1 MSTITVTPTGAGVE
15 GMILG
20 LPWFIWGF
28 VVLGL
33 VVLFSNAIWIWYWWT
48 MGPVSGYFR
57 AARTNSDLGIV
68 ALKSGR
74 MRFYAMDYVAGIFN
88 AVGLPLSWIQRS
100 PDSHRFGAVNA
111 KIFLDTWGIATDP
124 KLQAAVKVVVLE
136 WNETHEDE
144 QIANYAD
151 LYNLIKAGRI
161 DDPILMPAV
170 CEVPLYEVERYLPH
184 IGAGDLE
191 GHIAERVAEE
201 TDDLK
206 TGAWPGWMKALI
218 AIEVVIVIIVCTV
231 YLLGGSG
238 GA

>member
-1 MSTITVTPTGAGVE
+1 
-15 GMILG
+15 MILG

-33 VVLFSNAIWIWYWWT
+33 VVLFSNALWIWYWWT
-48 MGPVSGYFR
+48 MAPVSGYFR

-74 MRFYAMDYVAGIFN
+74 MRFYAMNYVAGIFT

-144 QIANYAD
+144 QIADYAD
-151 LYNLIKAGRI
+151 LYDLIKAGRI

-218 AIEVVIVIIVCTV
+218 AIEAVVVVIVCTV